1 MSDEFD
7 LLLDGTVVSTGRG
20 GKRAGAGRKP
30 GYSPK
35 QRDKIE
41 TPDDAP
47 AADQDVS
54 VATKLAYRKAVALT
68 EKEEA
73 LARQNWLKYEVDS
86 KNYLPRSAYREA
98 SATLL
103 AEVSQALRSI
113 PDLLERKVALS
124 PDALDMVQKVI
135 DDQLNTLAD
144 GLEMFAGSDE

>member
-1 MSDEFD
+1 MTNLLELGADGYVSDP
-7 LLLDGTVVSTGRG
+7 TAPPKRGRG
-20 GKRAGAGRKP
+20 RPRGSYNKP
-30 GYSPK
+30 KDAPEKASV
-35 QRDKIE
+35 
-41 TPDDAP
+41 DDAL
-47 AADQDVS
+47 DIELGH
-54 VATKLAYRKAVALT
+54 LAKRKALALT